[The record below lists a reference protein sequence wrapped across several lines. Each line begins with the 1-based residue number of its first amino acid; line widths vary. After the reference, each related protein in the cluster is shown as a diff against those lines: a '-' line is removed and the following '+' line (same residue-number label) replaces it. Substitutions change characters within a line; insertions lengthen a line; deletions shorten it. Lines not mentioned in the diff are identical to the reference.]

1 MHNQQLLAREVRV
14 SVEVL
19 LLFQTAAGVLAP
31 KGAESPEQLSPDLLN
46 SQTFP
51 FKIPTLLFFLSS
63 FPFFFFS
70 SSIFQEVCLQL
81 RRAHLGCWCPFAM
94 SLEADESRE
103 GREATPPASGCT
115 GDREK

>member
-19 LLFQTAAGVLAP
+19 LLFQRAAGVLAP

-63 FPFFFFS
+63 FPFFFSPPFFKKLACS
-70 SSIFQEVCLQL
+70 SAGRTSAAG
-81 RRAHLGCWCPFAM
+81 AHFAM

-103 GREATPPASGCT
+103 GREAIPPASGCT